1 MILYLLRHSY
11 AEKNFSLN
19 DYDRK
24 LTNKGM
30 NHAKQLSQYLSKN
43 KINPDIIYCSSSKRT
58 EETLS
63 LLKTA
68 KNNVHYSKE
77 LYHASEYEL
86 LKILHKVD
94 DANTSC
100 MLVGH
105 NPSISSIGIY
115 LTSSDV
121 VNLKPCGLLSI
132 SFEVDHWAEI
142 IRGIGKF
149 ESYYHPS
156 HEV

>member
-63 LLKTA
+63 L
-68 KNNVHYSKE
+68 
-77 LYHASEYEL
+77 
-86 LKILHKVD
+86 
-94 DANTSC
+94 
-100 MLVGH
+100 
-105 NPSISSIGIY
+105 
-115 LTSSDV
+115 
-121 VNLKPCGLLSI
+121 
-132 SFEVDHWAEI
+132 
-142 IRGIGKF
+142 
-149 ESYYHPS
+149 
-156 HEV
+156 